1 MVLQKAQSGCQMSIE
16 KMSINDKRESKH
28 ASKSNEV
35 LTLMPKMSKFCS
47 LEPSDSFNVYFLRSH
62 MIIYR

>member
-1 MVLQKAQSGCQMSIE
+1 MSIE

-47 LEPSDSFNVYFLRSH
+47 LEPSDSLTTIFRGR
-62 MIIYR
+62 I

>member
-1 MVLQKAQSGCQMSIE
+1 
-16 KMSINDKRESKH
+16 MSINDKRESKH

-47 LEPSDSFNVYFLRSH
+47 LEPSDSFNVCFFEVTYDNLPVKF
-62 MIIYR
+62 